1 MMVATGHDTR
11 MAERL
16 RAALGF
22 AGVGAWEWDLRT
34 GEAWW
39 SDHLYAILGRRPD
52 AIPTTLAAFLEC
64 VVDEDREGMRAAL
77 RDVLQTGQTRAMA
90 CRVVRPDGSVR
101 ACRGQV
107 GSVPDETGACR
118 LILGSLRDMTFEDSE
133 RRAPEE
139 ALVRALREQR
149 AELLTMIESAP
160 RPLLLVD
167 AMQRVLRTNRATE
180 EMFGWR
186 AGDLAGRGLQSLS
199 AEPAGLL
206 DALLVAATAP
216 GAVEPVNRQVSLISR
231 EGRPFTAEMTV
242 TTATGIE
249 GARFVVMF
257 APVRRAEVGAGPVAG
272 ALESAPG
279 SARGSNGSVEHA

>member
-1 MMVATGHDTR
+1 MMVATRHDIR

-64 VVDEDREGMRAAL
+64 VVGEDREGMRAAL
-77 RDVLQTGQTRAMA
+77 REVLQTGETRAVT
-90 CRVVRPDGSVR
+90 CRVIRPDGSVR

-118 LILGSLRDMTFEDSE
+118 LILGALRDMTFEDAE
-133 RRAPEE
+133 RSAPEGG
-139 ALVRALREQR
+139 LVRALREQR

-186 AGDLAGRGLQSLS
+186 AGDLAGRGLRSLFT
-199 AEPAGLL
+199 EPGGVL
-206 DALLVAATAP
+206 DALLLAATAP
-216 GAVEPVNRQVSLISR
+216 GAGEPVARIVSLVSR
-231 EGRPFTAEMTV
+231 QGRQFLAEMTV
-242 TTATGIE
+242 TAARGIE

-257 APVRRAEVGAGPVAG
+257 APVRLPEAGVAPVPHG
-272 ALESAPG
+272 L
-279 SARGSNGSVEHA
+279 NGSVERA